1 MQVYINFPTA
11 FWNDSGSTTT
21 ISPKSST
28 DPSIPNV
35 TAITAPLHQT
45 SSEQAS
51 SDPPVNPAHYP
62 GFTHWLT
69 PTYASDTNPNHWQQ
83 EAVNLA
89 ALPNSTAHPTLLFYT
104 YGPTSLHIASLL
116 SSTPPSQHQH
126 LLAKFFE
133 PYYSRLP
140 HYSASD
146 PAHQPKNI
154 LATNWAS
161 DELAGYGSYSNFQT
175 GLERGDED
183 IETMRHGMPERG
195 VWLAGEHTAPFVA
208 LGTVTGAWWAGE
220 GVARR
225 IVKAWGLKMG
235 SSEE

>member
-1 MQVYINFPTA
+1 
-11 FWNDSGSTTT
+11 
-21 ISPKSST
+21 
-28 DPSIPNV
+28 
-35 TAITAPLHQT
+35 
-45 SSEQAS
+45 
-51 SDPPVNPAHYP
+51 
-62 GFTHWLT
+62 
-69 PTYASDTNPNHWQQ
+69 
-83 EAVNLA
+83 VNLA

-116 SSTPPSQHQH
+116 SSSPQSQHHH
-126 LLAKFFE
+126 LLSKFFE

-146 PAHQPKNI
+146 PTHQPKNI

-175 GLERGDED
+175 SLERGNED
-183 IETMRHGMPERG
+183 IEAMRHGMPERG

-220 GVARR
+220 GVAKR
-225 IVKAWGLKMG
+225 IVKAWGLGVKGDG
-235 SSEE
+235 SEG